1 MTEIKKNKKTKKP
14 TSSSKV
20 KKLETQVKKM
30 NEEMEQW
37 KTTAQRSQAD
47 LINLKRRTLEEIQ
60 TNKRKTKIEFIKKFI
75 NTLDE
80 LHMTKDSLPKDEQF
94 KGWIDGINLIINK
107 FESSLI
113 NEGLTKINPSNEDD
127 FDPQI
132 HESLSVVETKTKK
145 SDGKISQTVKI
156 GYSIEESI
164 IRPAQVIL
172 LKYTS

>member
-1 MTEIKKNKKTKKP
+1 MG
-14 TSSSKV
+14 S
-20 KKLETQVKKM
+20 
-30 NEEMEQW
+30 
-37 KTTAQRSQAD
+37 
-47 LINLKRRTLEEIQ
+47 
-60 TNKRKTKIEFIKKFI
+60 
-75 NTLDE
+75 E
-80 LHMTKDSLPKDEQF
+80 LCIRDRF